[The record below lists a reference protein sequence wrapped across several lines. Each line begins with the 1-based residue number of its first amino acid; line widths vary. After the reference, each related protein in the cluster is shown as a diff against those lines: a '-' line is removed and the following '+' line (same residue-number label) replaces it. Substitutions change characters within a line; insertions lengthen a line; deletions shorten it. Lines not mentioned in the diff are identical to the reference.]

1 MKDAIKPFVAWGFAR
16 AVETVAVLALV
27 EALALCPMLGQ
38 STAIA
43 AEDHAEGEGGAA
55 QTTPGNIKRPNKPKG
70 GPDGSGPCAIDP
82 QRLANAANGVGDF
95 DYSTVVNF
103 LGNPTCAPLSTSV
116 SQRAIQLGVSFS
128 DKAPWRLDIHAQGT
142 LKGDIKARDK
152 SDIQLQE
159 SVPTLLRQYPLGSSE
174 LLPLIGQLS
183 LLSPGAA
190 RSGLVE
196 LSQQQLYTADSLL
209 NVKSAEKKDMPAR
222 VAGALLQLGVNRGPI
237 MEKFAES
244 VQEMAVL
251 AQADSLGKIF
261 RALGAA
267 AVANNAL
274 VSTFNLSAGAL
285 NRGVAKGSADYSIDA
300 RTGMLK
306 AVFSAVKAAN
316 ESNEMFQPAMV
327 ELNGALQPLMAGYPL
342 TETALKQAWRDVLA
356 LLSVG
361 STQEVLSEAVALS
374 LTPEILFLG
383 EKERFELVLA
393 ARNYHP
399 LAVAVQENFIAGYNR
414 LYASFERGQ
423 LRRDRFK
430 FLRKK
435 FMKPWVASLLELG
448 PQRLTRQ
455 FMVEAIRAGLVEDG
469 DVEQKFPLF
478 VLAHL
483 QRGERASLVAAAAD
497 GPEGRLASMAES
509 FAVLYTLSRIHLP
522 MLMKWVERYDPK
534 GAQ

>member
-1 MKDAIKPFVAWGFAR
+1 MKDAIRQLPGSAFTRVAK
-16 AVETVAVLALV
+16 TVTVFALV
-27 EALALCPMLGQ
+27 EALALCPLLGHRE
-38 STAIA
+38 AFA
-43 AEDHAEGEGGAA
+43 ADDHAEGAGGNG
-55 QTTPGNIKRPNKPKG
+55 QQLPGNIKRPNKPKG
-70 GPDGSGPCAIDP
+70 GADGSGPCAIDP
-82 QRLANAANGVGDF
+82 QRMANAANGEGDF

-103 LGNPTCAPLSTSV
+103 LGNPSCSSLASSI
-116 SQRAIQLGVSFS
+116 SQRAIQVGVSFS
-128 DKAPWRLDIHAQGT
+128 DKAPYRLDIHSQGT
-142 LKGDIKARDK
+142 KKNDIKARDK
-152 SDIQLQE
+152 SDIALQE

-174 LLPLIGQLS
+174 LLPIIGQLA

-190 RSGLVE
+190 RAGLVN

-209 NVKSAEKKDMPAR
+209 NVKTAERKDMPGR

-237 MEKFAES
+237 ADKFAES

-285 NRGVAKGSADYSIDA
+285 NRGVNRAGGEYSTSD

-306 AVFSAVKAAN
+306 AVFSAVRAAN
-316 ESNEMFQPAMV
+316 EGNEMFQPAMV
-327 ELNGALQPLMAGYPL
+327 ELNGALEPLMAGYPL
-342 TETALKQAWRDVLA
+342 TETALKQAWKDVMT

-361 STQEVLSEAVALS
+361 STQKVLAEAVALS
-374 LTPEILFLG
+374 LTPEILFLP

-393 ARNYHP
+393 ARNYQP
-399 LAVAVQENFIAGYNR
+399 LAAGVQDNFLAGYNR
-414 LYASFERGQ
+414 LWASYERGQ
-423 LRRDRFK
+423 LPRERLKYLRGK
-430 FLRKK
+430 FL
-435 FMKPWVASLLELG
+435 KPWVASLLELG

-455 FMVEAIRAGLVEDG
+455 FMVETIRAGLVEDG

-483 QRGERASLVAAAAD
+483 QRGERASLLAAAGD
-497 GPEGRLASMAES
+497 GPESRLASLAEN

-522 MLMKWVERYDPK
+522 VLMKWVERYDPK